1 MKLLFKIF
9 TLCILFSCINSFA
22 DEKYEDLDGIF
33 IKAVDNYPA
42 LKKNEFAIGATI
54 LPFDPYF
61 YGFGVT
67 LGYTRYFNKK
77 LGWEVLSGDFIF
89 NIQSPVT
96 AAIVERTA
104 NAADP
109 VEPTDIEQTQFM
121 VNSNLKYVLS
131 YGKNIF
137 LDKHIRLN
145 RTEILGGIGVAGTS
159 GRLGTTGGSG
169 GTYILINLGFQL
181 DFSISK
187 TMSWKLE
194 YMNHFNTNIG
204 KDELTRREGNNFLEL
219 GEFKAMLAWRF

>member
-1 MKLLFKIF
+1 MKLFFKIV
-9 TLCILFSCINSFA
+9 TLCILFSFGNSFA
-22 DEKYEDLDGIF
+22 ETKYEDLDGIF

-42 LKKNEFAIGATI
+42 LKKNEFSIGATV

-61 YGFGVT
+61 YGFGIT

-77 LGWEVLSGDFIF
+77 FGWEVLSGDFIF
-89 NIQSPVT
+89 NIQTPLTKEVVEVT
-96 AAIVERTA
+96 AGAGT
-104 NAADP
+104 P
-109 VEPTDIEQTQFM
+109 VQPDDIEQTQFM

-145 RTEILGGIGVAGTS
+145 RTEILGGIGIAGTS
-159 GRLGTTGGSG
+159 GKLGVVGGSG
-169 GTYILINLGFQL
+169 ATYILVNLGMQL

-194 YMNHFNTNIG
+194 YMNHFNTNLG
-204 KDELTRREGNNFLEL
+204 KDEPDARQGNNFLEF

>member
-1 MKLLFKIF
+1 MKLFLKIL
-9 TLCILFSCINSFA
+9 TLCIFIPSLNCFA
-22 DEKYEDLDGIF
+22 DTKYEDLDGIF

-42 LKKNEFAIGATI
+42 LKKNEFAIGATV

-67 LGYTRYFNKK
+67 LAYTRYFNKK
-77 LGWEVLSGDFIF
+77 FGWEVLSGDFIF
-89 NIQSPVT
+89 NIQTPLIKEV
-96 AAIVERTA
+96 VKRTA
-104 NAADP
+104 SAGNP
-109 VEPTDIEQTQFM
+109 VQPTDVEQTQFI

-145 RTEILGGIGVAGTS
+145 RTEILGGIGIAGTS

-169 GTYILINLGFQL
+169 ATYILINLGFQL

-187 TMSWKLE
+187 TMSWKVE
-194 YMNHFNTNIG
+194 YMNHFNTNLG
-204 KDELTRREGNNFLEL
+204 KDDLTKREGNNFLEF